1 MASYYWNYV
10 MDTGHLDILR
20 KALSQREVTKK
31 EPDWQLVSAIP
42 YRVSLALRCVELGD
56 TKGLAIWL
64 NEIGNQRSPEFD
76 IEYGPIVEAA
86 NRLLKTWSDLEA
98 THGPGALLDYQ
109 HRLKSSP
116 PDIVGIGA
124 IANAI
129 RFQEI
134 NPRVPGD
141 RYWSL
146 QFG

>member
-1 MASYYWNYV
+1 MSA
-10 MDTGHLDILR
+10 GHLDVLR
-20 KALSQREVTKK
+20 KAISEREATKK
-31 EPDWQLVSAIP
+31 GADWQLVSDVP

-64 NEIGNQRSPEFD
+64 NEIENNRSLEFD
-76 IEYGPIVEAA
+76 VEYGRIVEAA
-86 NRLLKTWSDLEA
+86 NSLLKTWSDLEA
-98 THGPGALLDYQ
+98 MHGPGALLDYQ

-116 PDIVGIGA
+116 PDIIGIGA

-134 NPRVPGD
+134 NPRVSGD